1 MLSAKLLKIIIAA
14 DNDGPDSIT
23 GKTVL
28 NAKVLLEEKGAFV
41 EVVKPDRQ
49 GDFNDLLKAGD
60 SKLINSLFAPAI
72 ASHSAKTLQ
81 EYVDAKAEIKPVT
94 LDENDKANLA
104 YIEKY
109 DLPQEVIVDSYR
121 KGELQGKLKLEH
133 IRKGLEQASNHF
145 NNNKASDKDITKS
158 LVGMDEKY
166 SKEHCTYIRNSA
178 LNKYFTDNLNQFEE
192 QKKSKFNLESLK
204 PIMVAE
210 QGFLKKTY
218 ESIKSPIKEQ
228 GHENQEYLQ
237 AGQIALKK
245 PKILEEIFGFAEKL
259 AVSGTRTEESLL
271 NDLKNTTDLKASHEK
286 MGKELETHLAKEAIR
301 DVQRDSLKYL
311 LELRE
316 ARKLSTPPEQQN
328 ENCDK
333 TPNSIRF
340 RVEEDSKM
348 LTGDYI
354 NNQHIIDKTLR
365 NFDGPLADYVV
376 LKKTIGDLQRFGKP
390 EELRDGLILFKD
402 KGIKAFSCYTSTIS
416 SNNIRDSIN
425 KDFSNILKG
434 KDIEL
439 VDGSKCSNKSEY
451 LIALSKDEQ
460 IMRYIEPRSDIG
472 KEIQNQ
478 QSIQNE
484 KTKDYDFER

>member
-1 MLSAKLLKIIIAA
+1 
-14 DNDGPDSIT
+14 
-23 GKTVL
+23 
-28 NAKVLLEEKGAFV
+28 
-41 EVVKPDRQ
+41 
-49 GDFNDLLKAGD
+49 
-60 SKLINSLFAPAI
+60 
-72 ASHSAKTLQ
+72 
-81 EYVDAKAEIKPVT
+81 
-94 LDENDKANLA
+94 
-104 YIEKY
+104 
-109 DLPQEVIVDSYR
+109 
-121 KGELQGKLKLEH
+121 
-133 IRKGLEQASNHF
+133 
-145 NNNKASDKDITKS
+145 
-158 LVGMDEKY
+158 MDEKY
-166 SKEHCTYIRNSA
+166 SKEHCASIRNGA
-178 LNKYFTDNLNQFEE
+178 LNKYFTDNLTQFEE
-192 QKKSKFNLESLK
+192 QKKSKFKLESLK

-210 QGFLKKTY
+210 QGFLKETY
-218 ESIKSPIKEQ
+218 ASLKSPIKEQ
-228 GHENQEYLQ
+228 GHENQEYLE
-237 AGQIALKK
+237 AGKIALTK
-245 PKILEEIFGFAEKL
+245 PEILEETFGFAKQL
-259 AVSGTRTEESLL
+259 VVSGIKTEESLL

-333 TPNSIRF
+333 TPNSIMTPIRP
-340 RVEEDSKM
+340 RVKEPSKM
-348 LTGDYI
+348 LIGDDRVT
-354 NNQHIIDKTLR
+354 NQHIIDKTLR

-434 KDIEL
+434 KDLEL